1 MKKTK
6 HKKSI
11 FTKIAFVVVIAYV
24 LYILVNQQ
32 NKINSL
38 KREQISYQ
46 SQIEDQ
52 ESYKESLLKT
62 KESVNSEKFIEE
74 IAREKLDM
82 YLPNER
88 VFIDI

>member
-6 HKKSI
+6 RKKSI
-11 FTKIAFVVVIAYV
+11 FVKIAFVGVIAYV
-24 LYILVNQQ
+24 LYILVDQQ
-32 NKINSL
+32 NNINSL

-46 SQIEDQ
+46 AQIEDQ
-52 ESYKESLLKT
+52 ESYKESLLRT
-62 KESVNSEKFIEE
+62 KESVNSEEFIEE

>member
-1 MKKTK
+1 MKNTK
-6 HKKSI
+6 RKKSI
-11 FTKIAFVVVIAYV
+11 FARIAFFIVIAYV
-24 LYILVNQQ
+24 LYIFVDQQ
-32 NKINSL
+32 NRINSL

-52 ESYKESLLKT
+52 ESYKESLLRK
-62 KESVNSEKFIEE
+62 KERINSEEFIEE

>member
-6 HKKSI
+6 RKKSI
-11 FTKIAFVVVIAYV
+11 FVKIAFVGVIAYV
-24 LYILVNQQ
+24 LYILVDQQ
-32 NKINSL
+32 NNINSL
-38 KREQISYQ
+38 KKEQISYQ
-46 SQIEDQ
+46 AQIEDQ
-52 ESYKESLLKT
+52 ESYKESLLRT
-62 KESVNSEKFIEE
+62 KESVNSEEFIEE

>member
-6 HKKSI
+6 RKKSI
-11 FTKIAFVVVIAYV
+11 FVKIAFVALIAYV
-24 LYILVNQQ
+24 LYILVDQQ
-32 NKINSL
+32 NNINSL

-52 ESYKESLLKT
+52 ESYKKSLLKT
-62 KESVNSEKFIEE
+62 KESVNSEEFIEE